1 MINNLRISWV
11 ILSAVGLGG
20 VSTLSRLTK
29 PGPTTGC
36 GYQLVHG
43 WLASRCT
50 FRSEKN
56 LLWHPLR
63 HLS

>member
-1 MINNLRISWV
+1 MIHDLWISWV

-20 VSTLSRLTK
+20 ASTSSRLTQ
-29 PGPTTGC
+29 PGQTTGC

-50 FRSEKN
+50 FRN
-56 LLWHPLR
+56 IF
-63 HLS
+63 